1 MAYGEGSCLPVK
13 GKSGTYRLK
22 AYDPHTRRQ
31 KMKTVYNMPSRRAA
45 EAELV
50 KFKKQLAA
58 VGPTLDPKCTVEEF
72 LDYWMSQKRSN
83 WSPTT
88 YKGYEA
94 KLKKVRRDFPR
105 EKLTK
110 LDGQPGA
117 MFLDYWYV
125 KWQREGASAAEVFHT
140 HRVLSSAL
148 HQAERWGFI
157 ERSATD
163 LASAPSYEPPPVE
176 EVDPEVL
183 VRFIE
188 YCKTRRVSI
197 LPAAVII
204 AATTGLRRGE
214 LCAIRWPDFNPEKG
228 RLMVDS
234 AVKYTLDRLEEDEAP
249 TKPNAKR
256 RRKVVDGATKTR
268 QKRPITLHPGAV
280 LVLLQHFDEV
290 TDAAA
295 KAGATYDL
303 NGYIFTLDP
312 TGSTPWKPDS
322 YRQALYRATFT
333 PCPECGFKWKKNRD
347 AECKICGGKG
357 KVKAFDL
364 SLMDLRHFHGTHGVA
379 SGIDVRTMAGRMGN
393 DFKVLLKHYAA
404 FLPSKDQLAAQAVGD
419 LLLPVLPV
427 GKGLQAAS

>member
-1 MAYGEGSCLPVK
+1 MAYGDGSCLPVK
-13 GKSGTYRLK
+13 GRPGTYRLK
-22 AYDPHTRRQ
+22 AYDPYTGLQ
-31 KMKTVYNMPSRRAA
+31 KTKTIYNTPSRRAA
-45 EAELV
+45 QAELA
-50 KFKKQLAA
+50 KFKKQLATI
-58 VGPTLDPKCTVEEF
+58 GPSLGPNCTVAEF
-72 LDYWMSQKRSN
+72 LDYWMAQRISN

-88 YKGYEA
+88 YRGYES

-117 MFLDYWYV
+117 MFLDYWYS
-125 KWQREGASAAEVFHT
+125 KWQADGASAAEVFHT

-157 ERSATD
+157 DRAATD
-163 LASAPSYEPPPVE
+163 LASAPSYEPPPVD
-176 EVDPEVL
+176 EVDPEML

-188 YCKTRRVSI
+188 HCKTLRVSI
-197 LPAAVII
+197 LPAALII

-214 LCAIRWPDFNPEKG
+214 LCAIRWPDFDPHKG

-234 AVKYTLDRLEEDEAP
+234 AVKYSLEWLDVED
-249 TKPNAKR
+249 TTQINGR
-256 RRKVVDGATKTR
+256 RQRKLIDGATKTK
-268 QKRPITLHPGAV
+268 QKRPISLHPGAV

-295 KAGATYDL
+295 KAGASYDRE
-303 NGYIFTLDP
+303 GYVFTLDP
-312 TGSTPWKPDS
+312 TGRNPWKPDS
-322 YRQALYRATFT
+322 YRQAVYRATFQ
-333 PCPECGFKWKKNRD
+333 PCSECGYKWKKNRNPVCEACD
-347 AECKICGGKG
+347 GNG

-404 FLPSKDQLAAQAVGD
+404 FLPSRDQLAAEAVGN
-419 LLLPVLPV
+419 LLLPVM
-427 GKGLQAAS
+427 ARST